1 MYNYVFDKENNSVL
15 ITREEKELAKMRVE
29 FNGGSIVLS
38 MIEFS
43 DDLSSGED
51 TFKSFASF
59 TSIVCKDVKKMFL
72 EKGVAVDSVLFGEI
86 SEVKELDQYLQGLDN
101 EFSRDIPTKTNMR

>member
-1 MYNYVFDKENNSVL
+1 MYNYVFDKENNNVL
-15 ITREEKELAKMRVE
+15 ITKEEKELARMRVE
-29 FNGGSIVLS
+29 FNGSSIVLR

-51 TFKSFASF
+51 TFKSYASF
-59 TSIVCKDVKKMFL
+59 SSTVCRDVKKLFL
-72 EKGVAVDSVLFGEI
+72 EKGIAVDSVLFGEVLA
-86 SEVKELDQYLQGLDN
+86 VKELDQYLQGLDN